1 MADGVDAGFQL
12 ILGGAERWHEN
23 DRVEHR
29 AGQKAVAAGGETDF
43 GAVAIGPRKF
53 GSVGSAN
60 LNPCNEA
67 EVADFVDEW
76 NLAQT
81 IEQVREDL
89 DFRCEILEGLFAFE
103 DFEIRERGGASEGI
117 SRIAVTVV
125 EGLSLG
131 DIPEEGGEDA
141 FRRERRGERQVAT
154 GESFGEAEKIR
165 NDRFVLAGEHFSGA
179 TKSRHH
185 FIENQEHPG
194 GVAFLAKFAEHSC
207 WPEPHPGS
215 ALDEGFDH
223 DSGDIAVVKTGERV
237 EFGRGGNPGDGKF
250 MASDSFVECS
260 DAAEARCA
268 KRVAMIGSIKRNK
281 SRPLRVTLV
290 LPKLHRH
297 FHRGFDS
304 CGSVVAEE
312 NPAQRVFGK
321 KSREFGC
328 QLNRGRVRGS

>member
-12 ILGGAERWHEN
+12 ILGGAERRHEN

-29 AGQKAVAAGGETDF
+29 TGQKALAAGSETDF
-43 GAVAIGPRKF
+43 GADAIGPREF

-60 LNPCNEA
+60 LNAGDEA

-89 DFRCEILEGLFAFE
+89 DFRREDLESLFAFE

-125 EGLSLG
+125 EGLSFG
-131 DIPEEGGEDA
+131 DITEEGREDP
-141 FRRERRGERQVAT
+141 FRRERGGERQVAA
-154 GESFGEAEKIR
+154 GESLGEAEKIG
-165 NDRFVLAGEHFSGA
+165 NDLFVLAGEHFSGA
-179 TKSRHH
+179 TKSGHH
-185 FIENQEHPG
+185 FIENQEHAG
-194 GVAFLAKFAEHSC
+194 SVAFLAKFAEHPG
-207 WPEPHPGS
+207 WPEPHPGG
-215 ALDEGFDH
+215 ALEEGFDH
-223 DSGDIAVVKTGERV
+223 DGGHIAVVKTGERV
-237 EFGRGGNPGDGKF
+237 EFGGGGNPGNWKF

-281 SRPLRVTLV
+281 PGPLRVTFV

-297 FHRGFDS
+297 FHRGLDG
-304 CGSVVAEE
+304 CGSVIA
-312 NPAQRVFGK
+312 
-321 KSREFGC
+321 
-328 QLNRGRVRGS
+328 